1 MLLDELKSL
10 PNSPGIYQYFDKNSK
25 LLYVG
30 KAKNLKNRV
39 KSYFGTDAT
48 PGPRLSPRISK
59 MISEAVHI
67 EWITTASEQ
76 DALILEN
83 SFIKQLHPKYN
94 ILLRDDKTYPY
105 ICIDLSQ
112 DFPRFEITRKV
123 LKGSNIK
130 YFGPFFRG
138 ASEILEA
145 LYLEFKLVQKK
156 SCLKDKKGCL
166 FHQIGRCD
174 APCLGLISK
183 DEYFKIIDAAIKKIK
198 NPQLL
203 IPNLE
208 KIMLS
213 LAQNEN
219 FEEAAKIRD
228 QIKAIS
234 DTGVKIKIDLARLED
249 FEVISVSANL
259 GFVCGVRFSVRDGRV
274 CSSTHTI
281 KPAKDMVEE
290 DLEALY
296 SIMILDAFGVGEPIG
311 ATKIYTFAKL
321 SDAKILEDILSSRHN
336 KKFQI
341 IQPKIGEK
349 KDLVNIAHQN
359 ATELIKKHIKTADYG
374 LARSLMQTFE
384 LNNLPLKIEI
394 FDNSHLF
401 GASPVGAM
409 VVWENGEFNK
419 SKYRHMHLKS
429 SNDYDQMKEMLTH
442 RALGFDRIAAPDLW
456 VIDGGEALLSLAS
469 DIIKSS
475 GANIDIIAIS
485 KEKID
490 AKAHRAKGKALDK
503 IYTNIGKFSP
513 NPSDEKLQFIQRL
526 RDEAH
531 RFAISFHQKIR
542 QKNDI
547 QSSQLANLA
556 ISKGSIIKLI
566 NYFGS
571 FENIQNASFDEIK
584 KVTNKSVAQKIT
596 GEVFNQK

>member
-1 MLLDELKSL
+1 MLIDELKSL
-10 PNSPGIYQYFDKNSK
+10 PNSPGVYQYFDKNSK

-39 KSYFGTDAT
+39 KSYFNADAS
-48 PGPRLSPRISK
+48 PSPRLSPRIAK
-59 MISEAVHI
+59 MISEAIHI
-67 EWITTASEQ
+67 EWITTSSEQ

-105 ICIDLSQ
+105 ICVDLSD

-138 ASEILEA
+138 ANEILEA
-145 LYLEFKLVQKK
+145 LYLEFKLVQKR
-156 SCLKDKKGCL
+156 SCLREKKGCL
-166 FHQIGRCD
+166 FYQIGRCH
-174 APCLGLISK
+174 APCLGLINK
-183 DEYFKIIDAAIKKIK
+183 EEYAKIIDEAIKKIK
-198 NPQLL
+198 NPELL

-208 KIMLS
+208 KTMLN

-228 QIKAIS
+228 QIKAIN
-234 DTGVKIKIDLARLED
+234 DTAIKIQIDLAKLED
-249 FEVISVSANL
+249 FEVISVNISSS
-259 GFVCGVRFSVRDGRV
+259 FVCGVRFSVRDGRV
-274 CSSTHTI
+274 CASTHTI
-281 KPAKDMVEE
+281 KPAKDMVES

-296 SIMILDAFGVGEPIG
+296 STMILDAFSIDQPVG
-311 ATKIYTFAKL
+311 ATKIYTYMKL
-321 SDAKILEDILSSRHN
+321 EDAKILENILNSRHN

-349 KDLVNIAHQN
+349 KELVNIAYQN
-359 ATELIKKHIKTADYG
+359 AIELIKKHIKTNDYT
-374 LARSLMQTFE
+374 LAREIQEAFE

-401 GASPVGAM
+401 GSNPIGAM

-419 SKYRHMHLKS
+419 AKYRHMHLQNI
-429 SNDYDQMKEMLTH
+429 NDYDQMQQMLTH
-442 RALGFDRIAAPDLW
+442 RAKSFDKSSAPDLW
-456 VIDGGEALLSLAS
+456 VIDGGDALLNLAN

-475 GANIDIIAIS
+475 GANVDIIAIS

-490 AKAHRAKGKALDK
+490 AKAHRAKGKANDK
-503 IYTNIGKFSP
+503 ICTNIGKFSL
-513 NPSDEKLQFIQRL
+513 NSSDIKLQFIQRL

-542 QKNDI
+542 QKNDM
-547 QSSQLANLA
+547 QSSQLANLG
-556 ISKGSIIKLI
+556 ISKGFIIKLI

-571 FENIQNASFDEIK
+571 FENIKNASFDEIK

-596 GEVFNQK
+596 NKS

>member
-1 MLLDELKSL
+1 MLTDELKSL
-10 PNSPGIYQYFDKNSK
+10 PNNPGVYQYFDKNSK

-39 KSYFGTDAT
+39 KSYFSADGS
-48 PGPRLSPRISK
+48 PSPRLSPRISK

-67 EWITTASEQ
+67 EWLTTSSEQ

-105 ICIDLSQ
+105 ICVNLSD

-138 ASEILEA
+138 ANEILEA

-156 SCLKDKKGCL
+156 SCLKEKKGCL
-166 FHQIGRCD
+166 FYQIGRCN

-183 DEYFKIIDAAIKKIK
+183 EEYNKIIYEAIKKIK

-208 KIMLS
+208 KIMLN

-228 QIKAIS
+228 QIKAIN
-234 DTGVKIKIDLARLED
+234 DTAIKIQIDLAKLED
-249 FEVISVSANL
+249 FEVISVNISSS
-259 GFVCGVRFSVRDGRV
+259 FVCGVRFSIRDGKV
-274 CSSTHTI
+274 CASTHTI
-281 KPAKDMVEE
+281 KPAKDMVES
-290 DLEALY
+290 DLETLY
-296 SIMILDAFGVGEPIG
+296 YSMILDAFDVNQPVST
-311 ATKIYTFAKL
+311 TKIYTYVELK
-321 SDAKILEDILSSRHN
+321 DAKILENILNSRHA

-341 IQPKIGEK
+341 INPKIGEK
-349 KDLVNIAHQN
+349 KELANIAYQN
-359 ATELIKKHIKTADYG
+359 AIELIKKHIKTNDYT
-374 LARSLMQTFE
+374 LAREIQEMFG
-384 LNNLPLKIEI
+384 LNNLPLTIEI

-401 GASPVGAM
+401 GSNPVGAM
-409 VVWENGEFNK
+409 VVWENKEFNK
-419 SKYRHMHLKS
+419 AKYRHMHLQNI
-429 SNDYDQMKEMLTH
+429 NDYDQMKQMLTH
-442 RALGFDRIAAPDLW
+442 RAKSFDKSSAPDLW
-456 VIDGGEALLSLAS
+456 IIDGGDALLNLANE
-469 DIIKSS
+469 IIKSS
-475 GANIDIIAIS
+475 GANVDIIAIS

-490 AKAHRAKGKALDK
+490 AKAHRAKGKANDK
-503 IYTNIGKFSP
+503 IYTNIGKFSL
-513 NPSDEKLQFIQRL
+513 NSNDEKLQFIQRL

-531 RFAISFHQKIR
+531 RFAITFHQKTR
-542 QKNDI
+542 QKSDL
-547 QSSQLANLA
+547 QSSELISLGV
-556 ISKGSIIKLI
+556 SKGSVIKLI
-566 NYFGS
+566 NYFGN

-584 KVTNKSVAQKIT
+584 KVTNKSVAQKIK
-596 GEVFNQK
+596 EKFCN

>member
-1 MLLDELKSL
+1 MLIDELKSL
-10 PNSPGIYQYFDKNSK
+10 PNSPGIYQYFDKNAK

-39 KSYFGTDAT
+39 KSYFNADAT
-48 PGPRLSPRISK
+48 PNSNLSPRIAK
-59 MISEAVHI
+59 MISQAVHI
-67 EWITTASEQ
+67 EWITTQSEQ

-105 ICIDLSQ
+105 ICLDLNS

-138 ASEILEA
+138 ANEILEA
-145 LYLEFKLVQKK
+145 LYLEFKLVQKR
-156 SCLKDKKGCL
+156 SCLKEKKGCL
-166 FHQIGRCD
+166 FHQINRCY
-174 APCLGLISK
+174 APCLGLIDK
-183 DEYFKIIDAAIKKIK
+183 NDYAKIVNEAIKKIK
-198 NPQLL
+198 NPELL

-208 KIMLS
+208 KTMLN

-219 FEEAAKIRD
+219 YEEAAKIRD
-228 QIKAIS
+228 QIKTIN
-234 DTGVKIKIDLARLED
+234 DTSVKIQIDLAKLED
-249 FEVISVSANL
+249 FEVISVNVNS
-259 GFVCGVRFSVRDGRV
+259 GFVCGVRFSIRDGRV
-274 CSSTHTI
+274 CFCTHSI
-281 KPAKDMVEE
+281 KPAQDMIES

-296 SIMILDAFGVGEPIG
+296 STMILDAFTIDQPVG
-311 ATKIYTFAKL
+311 ATKIYTYAKL
-321 SDAKILEDILSSRHN
+321 EDEKILTDILNLRHN

-341 IQPKIGEK
+341 TQPKIAEK
-349 KDLVNIAHQN
+349 KELVDIAYQN
-359 ATELIKKHIKTADYG
+359 ALEFIKKHIKTNDYT
-374 LARSLMQTFE
+374 LAREIQDLFE

-401 GASPVGAM
+401 GSAPVGAM

-419 SKYRHMHLKS
+419 AKYRHMHLQDI
-429 SNDYDQMKEMLTH
+429 NDYDQMSKLLTH
-442 RALGFDRIAAPDLW
+442 RAKSFDKAPAPDLW
-456 VIDGGEALLSLAS
+456 IIDGGDALLNLANQ
-469 DIIKSS
+469 IIKSS
-475 GANIDIIAIS
+475 GANVDIIAIS

-490 AKAHRAKGKALDK
+490 AKANRAKGRASDK
-503 IYTNIGKFSP
+503 IYTNIGKFSLNP
-513 NPSDEKLQFIQRL
+513 NDTKLQFIQRL

-531 RFAISFHQKIR
+531 RFAISFHQKSR
-542 QKNDI
+542 QKIDI
-547 QSSQLANLA
+547 QSSQLATLG

-596 GEVFNQK
+596 KS

>member
-1 MLLDELKSL
+1 MLIDELKSL
-10 PNSPGIYQYFDKNSK
+10 PNSPGVYQYFDKNSK

-39 KSYFGTDAT
+39 KSYFNADAT
-48 PGPRLSPRISK
+48 PNSNLSPRITK

-67 EWITTASEQ
+67 EWITTQSEQ

-83 SFIKQLHPKYN
+83 SFIKQLNPKYN

-105 ICIDLSQ
+105 ICLDLNS

-130 YFGPFFRG
+130 YFGPFFKG
-138 ASEILEA
+138 ANEILEA
-145 LYLEFKLVQKK
+145 LYTEFKLVQKR
-156 SCLKDKKGCL
+156 SCLKEKKGCL
-166 FHQIGRCD
+166 FHQIGRCY
-174 APCLGLISK
+174 APCLGLIDK
-183 DEYFKIIDAAIKKIK
+183 NNYAKIIEEAIKKIK

-219 FEEAAKIRD
+219 YEEAAKIRD
-228 QIKAIS
+228 QIKAIN
-234 DTGVKIKIDLARLED
+234 DTRVKIQIDLAKLED
-249 FEVISVSANL
+249 FEVISVNSSL
-259 GFVCGVRFSVRDGRV
+259 GFVCGVRFSIKDGKV
-274 CSSTHTI
+274 CSSTHII
-281 KPAKDMVEE
+281 KPAKDMVES
-290 DLEALY
+290 DLEAVY
-296 SIMILDAFGVGEPIG
+296 RVMILDAFGIDQPINS
-311 ATKIYTFAKL
+311 TKIYTYINL
-321 SDAKILEDILSSRHN
+321 EDSKILADILNSRHN

-349 KDLVNIAHQN
+349 KELVNIAYQN
-359 ATELIKKHIKTADYG
+359 AFELIKKHIKTNDYT
-374 LARSLMQTFE
+374 LARDIQESFG

-401 GASPVGAM
+401 GAAPVGAM

-419 SKYRHMHLKS
+419 AKYHHMHLNS
-429 SNDYDQMKEMLTH
+429 INDYDQMSQVLTH
-442 RALGFDRIAAPDLW
+442 RAKSFEKTAPPDLW
-456 VIDGGEALLSLAS
+456 IIDGGGALLNLAE

-475 GANIDIIAIS
+475 GANVDIIAIS

-490 AKAHRAKGKALDK
+490 AKANRAKGKANDK
-503 IYTNIGKFSP
+503 IYTNIGKFSL
-513 NPSDEKLQFIQRL
+513 NSNDTKLQFIQRL

-531 RFAISFHQKIR
+531 RFAISFHQKSR
-542 QKNDI
+542 QKSDL
-547 QSSQLANLA
+547 QSSQLSALG

-571 FENIQNASFDEIK
+571 FENIQKASFDEIK
-584 KVTNKSVAQKIT
+584 KVTNKIVATKIIK
-596 GEVFNQK
+596 G